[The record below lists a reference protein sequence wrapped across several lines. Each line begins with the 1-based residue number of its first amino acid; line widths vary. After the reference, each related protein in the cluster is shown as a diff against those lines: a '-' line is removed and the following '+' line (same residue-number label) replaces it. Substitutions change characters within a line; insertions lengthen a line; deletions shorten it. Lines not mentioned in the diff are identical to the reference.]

1 MNEELRRLIFKAID
15 KSIDADEFETLQ
27 DAIENDDDVRDEYL
41 RAVHLCENLSDLA
54 TAAYSDRQEVEPSVV
69 ATPVSIQDSDPGSG
83 RWSEGSTFVERSRS
97 LDRIGIRPAGLLA
110 VAALLL
116 GLMGG
121 TAFMVGRYGTRP
133 GEALVVEVPVEEP
146 SDAGESDRQA
156 SDPEASDPEASEDA
170 ERTIAGHAS
179 LRRAVDLKWSV
190 SQSGY
195 REGDVLPK
203 GLLDIAG
210 GVAEIDFFSGAT
222 LMVEGP
228 AKLDLES
235 DWSVRVISGRLRA
248 SVPPAARGFIVRAAD
263 SEIVDLGTEFAV
275 EVGENQAQVE
285 VIDGEVKL
293 VGGAHDGSHLL
304 TGERR
309 TLAGSDVDNPWLADL
324 STIGDLQ
331 RRRAEAMLGRF
342 EDWKAYSH
350 QLRKDG
356 RLIAYYPIVEKQE
369 QRRVVDVASS
379 DGSQDGTLVGLVG
392 RVQGRFGMQS
402 SGLEFDRPGSRVR
415 VRIDGEFSAYTFSCW
430 VRIDS
435 LDHRYN
441 ALFMGDG
448 YENGEPHWQIRD
460 DGCLMLSV
468 MVDDT
473 QDIRH
478 FNKIDKTMVKGAG
491 LHKVYYSEPIWDVS
505 KSGQWFHLAAAYDPL
520 NRRVTQYANGQLV
533 ASDEIEDRFFIDQ
546 LRIGPAEIGNWGQPF
561 RETPW
566 FAVRNMNGTID
577 EMMVF
582 DAALDANEIES
593 IYEQGKPI
601 GY

>member
-15 KSIDADEFETLQ
+15 KSIDQDEFEILQ
-27 DAIENDDDVRDEYL
+27 DAIENDRDVREEYL
-41 RAVHLCENLSDLA
+41 RAVHLCENLGELA
-54 TAAYSDRQEVEPSVV
+54 TAAYSETQATEPAAEVVSASEQAADSSVRRR
-69 ATPVSIQDSDPGSG
+69 S
-83 RWSEGSTFVERSRS
+83 ERSS
-97 LDRIGIRPAGLLA
+97 PHEGPASSDRRATWPFGLLA
-110 VAALLL
+110 VAAMLL
-116 GLMGG
+116 GLIGG
-121 TAFMVGRYGTRP
+121 SAFLVGRYVARP
-133 GEALVVEVPVEEP
+133 GEALIVETPTSES
-146 SDAGESDRQA
+146 SDTEISGS
-156 SDPEASDPEASEDA
+156 EASDDA

-179 LRRAVDLKWSV
+179 LRRTVDLKWSV
-190 SQSGY
+190 AQRGY

-203 GLLDIAG
+203 GLLDIAD
-210 GVAEIDFFSGAT
+210 GVAEIDFFCGAT
-222 LMVEGP
+222 LIVEGP
-228 AKLDLES
+228 ARLDLES

-248 SVPPAARGFIVRAAD
+248 NVPPAARGFIVRAAD

-275 EVGENQAQVE
+275 EVGEDQAQVE

-309 TLAGSDVDNPWLADL
+309 TLAGVDADNPWLTNL

-331 RRRAEAMLGRF
+331 RRRSEAMLGRF
-342 EDWKAYSH
+342 EDWKTYSQ
-350 QLRKDG
+350 QLRKDE
-356 RLIAYYPIVEKQE
+356 RLIAYYPIAEKQE
-369 QRRVVDVASS
+369 QRRVADVASS

-392 RVQGRFGMQS
+392 RVQGRFGPQS

-415 VRIDGEFSAYTFSCW
+415 VRIDGDFSAYTFSCW

-448 YENGEPHWQIRD
+448 YENGEPHWQIRE

-478 FNKIDKTMVKGAG
+478 FNNIDKTMVKGAG

-505 KSGQWFHLAAAYDPL
+505 KSGQWFHLAAVYDPA
-520 NRRVTQYANGQLV
+520 NRRVTQYANGELV
-533 ASDEIEDRFFIDQ
+533 ASDQIEDKFFIDQ

-582 DAALDANEIES
+582 DAALDASEIRS
-593 IYEQGKPI
+593 MYEQGKPI